1 MSTGNINV
9 HSEDFAFKLGSQLNL
24 LRKRKESFHVI
35 DENIGDVCE
44 KCKEQDED
52 EKIENRKE
60 KDEDEEKVTSTSR
73 DEEKKKVEEKKDSD
87 EENDT
92 SVKGKEDNPNQE
104 SKGTKNEETNTD
116 KDQTEVENSI
126 SSIEE
131 NLEGKLSSASSLRS
145 SKTMTPQEKVRL
157 WLPLNSEAKWDSKK
171 NEIKVDFVLGKD
183 SIQDK
188 RERFRTEK
196 EDTKDEDFEN
206 DSLNDEPTKLKEDE
220 DFKESFETV
229 VNAPIP

>member
-52 EKIENRKE
+52 EKIENGQE
-60 KDEDEEKVTSTSR
+60 KDEEKVTSSSP
-73 DEEKKKVEEKKDSD
+73 EEKKKNEEKRDSD
-87 EENDT
+87 DENDT
-92 SVKGKEDNPNQE
+92 SVKVKEDNPKQE
-104 SKGTKNEETNTD
+104 SKGTKNEETKTD

-131 NLEGKLSSASSLRS
+131 ILEGKLSSASSLRS

-188 RERFRTEK
+188 RERFI
-196 EDTKDEDFEN
+196 N
-206 DSLNDEPTKLKEDE
+206 LSSVNI
-220 DFKESFETV
+220 ETHCF
-229 VNAPIP
+229 

>member
-1 MSTGNINV
+1 MKQSLSTGNINV

-52 EKIENRKE
+52 EKIENGKE
-60 KDEDEEKVTSTSR
+60 KEEEKVTSTSQ
-73 DEEKKKVEEKKDSD
+73 DEEKKEIEEKRDSD
-87 EENDT
+87 NENEK
-92 SVKGKEDNPNQE
+92 VKEDNPKQE

-131 NLEGKLSSASSLRS
+131 ILEGKLSSASSLRS

-171 NEIKVDFVLGKD
+171 NEMKVDFVLGKD

>member
-52 EKIENRKE
+52 EKIENGKE
-60 KDEDEEKVTSTSR
+60 KEEEKVTSTSQ
-73 DEEKKKVEEKKDSD
+73 DEEKKEIEEKRDSD
-87 EENDT
+87 NENEK
-92 SVKGKEDNPNQE
+92 VKEDNPKQE

-131 NLEGKLSSASSLRS
+131 ILEGKLSSASSLRS

-171 NEIKVDFVLGKD
+171 NEMKVDFVLGKD

>member
-1 MSTGNINV
+1 MKQSLSTGNINV

-52 EKIENRKE
+52 EKIENGKE
-60 KDEDEEKVTSTSR
+60 KEEEKVTSTSQ
-73 DEEKKKVEEKKDSD
+73 DEEKKEIDEKSDSD
-87 EENDT
+87 DENEK
-92 SVKGKEDNPNQE
+92 VKEDNPKQE

-131 NLEGKLSSASSLRS
+131 ILEGKLSSASSLRS

>member
-52 EKIENRKE
+52 EKIENGKE
-60 KDEDEEKVTSTSR
+60 KEEEKVTSTSQ
-73 DEEKKKVEEKKDSD
+73 DEEKKEIEEKRDSD
-87 EENDT
+87 NENEK
-92 SVKGKEDNPNQE
+92 VKEDNPKQE

-131 NLEGKLSSASSLRS
+131 ILEGKLSSASSLRS

-188 RERFRTEK
+188 RGLK
-196 EDTKDEDFEN
+196 ISPQQIISSKDQ
-206 DSLNDEPTKLKEDE
+206 L
-220 DFKESFETV
+220 
-229 VNAPIP
+229 